1 MKRNKANKPDPQ
13 AVEFM
18 GGHRPTAIEIDKD
31 LVQTLHDSMKL
42 AIEYTTMYL
51 EDHDFDHGR
60 KTLKNIFWAEK
71 VEDDIRKMKKILE
84 QLPAL

>member
-1 MKRNKANKPDPQ
+1 
-13 AVEFM
+13 
-18 GGHRPTAIEIDKD
+18 
-31 LVQTLHDSMKL
+31 MKL

-60 KTLKNIFWAEK
+60 KTLKDIFWTKK
-71 VEDDIRKMKKILE
+71 VEDDIRKMKKTLE